1 MRIEGYAF
9 GNDLAM
15 ASSAERW
22 LPKWMSP
29 LTLTPQAPLMVSAAE
44 ACKAAVQ
51 SAYLARSLV
60 SSRAMSWET
69 GFFPFGAGG

>member
-1 MRIEGYAF
+1 
-9 GNDLAM
+9 
-15 ASSAERW
+15 
-22 LPKWMSP
+22 MSP